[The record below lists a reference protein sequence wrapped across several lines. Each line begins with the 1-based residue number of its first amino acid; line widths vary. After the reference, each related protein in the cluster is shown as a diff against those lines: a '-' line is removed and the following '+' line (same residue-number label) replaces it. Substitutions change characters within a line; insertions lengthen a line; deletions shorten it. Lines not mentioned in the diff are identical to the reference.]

1 MHYLS
6 QSPSLR
12 VERPEKQQDT
22 LLPFFVIRDCTYC
35 FDSVDDEQDVEE
47 GNVQHCKPLGA
58 QDALH
63 QTTKSIRSFEVF

>member
-6 QSPSLR
+6 QSSSLR
-12 VERPEKQQDT
+12 LQRAEKQQDT

-35 FDSVDDEQDVEE
+35 FDSVDGEQDVEE
-47 GNVQHCKPLGA
+47 GSVQHCKPLGA

-63 QTTKSIRSFEVF
+63 QTIKSIRSLKVC